1 MTKLIKVSDETYD
14 RLQDLKERNNCK
26 SFDKVIVELLHIH
39 LKYNS
44 STIVRVINEA
54 RWENEQ

>member
-14 RLQDLKERNNCK
+14 RLQDIKERNNCK

-39 LKYNS
+39 LKYNT
-44 STIVRVINEA
+44 STIVRIINEKV
-54 RWENEQ
+54 EE